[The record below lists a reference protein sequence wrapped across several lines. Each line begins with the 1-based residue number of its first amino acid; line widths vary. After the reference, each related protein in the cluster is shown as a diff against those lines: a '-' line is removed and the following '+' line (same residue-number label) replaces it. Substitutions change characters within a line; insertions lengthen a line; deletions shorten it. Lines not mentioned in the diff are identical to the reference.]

1 MKHIKNLLKITLL
14 FLIFAISSC
23 KKSNDVVVDTIVTPA
38 PAPPLA
44 VQNTNDVAYGADA
57 LQKFDM
63 ILPAG
68 RTTATTKVLII
79 IHGGGWTGGDKADMT
94 SFMIA
99 LKDSLPTYA
108 FMNINYR
115 LANAATGANAFPT
128 QENDVKAAVDFINNN
143 RATYNISDKISL
155 LGASAGGH
163 LALLQAYKYNTPKI
177 KAVVDLYGPTDMSE
191 MYNNPGSASPPA
203 YAIGY
208 LTTGSLAGT
217 PTSNPTAFSQ
227 SSPITFVNA
236 QSPPTI
242 MFHGNMDNLV
252 RFSQSSVLNTKLGV
266 NGVVKSLIAYAN
278 EGHAYTGVSLYDTF
292 IKTIAFL
299 KANVQ

>member
-14 FLIFAISSC
+14 FLILVISSC
-23 KKSNDVVVDTIVTPA
+23 KKSNDVVVDPIVTPA

-115 LANAATGANAFPT
+115 LANATTGANAFPA
-128 QENDVKAAVDFINNN
+128 QENDVKAAVDFINSK
-143 RATYNISDKISL
+143 RAEYNISDKISL

-163 LALLQAYKYNTPKI
+163 LALLQAYKYSTPKI
-177 KAVVDLYGPTDMSE
+177 KAVVDLYGPSDMAE

-203 YAIGY
+203 YAIG
-208 LTTGSLAGT
+208 
-217 PTSNPTAFSQ
+217 
-227 SSPITFVNA
+227 
-236 QSPPTI
+236 
-242 MFHGNMDNLV
+242 
-252 RFSQSSVLNTKLGV
+252 
-266 NGVVKSLIAYAN
+266 
-278 EGHAYTGVSLYDTF
+278 
-292 IKTIAFL
+292 
-299 KANVQ
+299 